1 MGGLRA
7 DIGQFEQR
15 VFHDLP
21 LQCQVI
27 LDLGRLLDRGR
38 KSTELGR
45 WRWARSQIRIDGE
58 DRVRQVAE
66 CAEEGRGAGSKSR
79 IGLRKYVVM
88 EYTESRPQDRGSAFV
103 ESPSKADSRLEVFF
117 RYGEEM
123 VLRNRW
129 RGIRQV

>member
-1 MGGLRA
+1 MGGSRA

-15 VFHDLP
+15 VFLDLLLP
-21 LQCQVI
+21 CHVV

-66 CAEEGRGAGSKSR
+66 CAEEGRGAGSKYR
-79 IGLRKYVVM
+79 ISLREYVVM
-88 EYTESRPQDRGSAFV
+88 EYTESRPQDRGFASV
-103 ESPSKADSRLEVFF
+103 DSPSKADSRLEVFF

-123 VLRNRW
+123 V
-129 RGIRQV
+129 